1 MTRFLAASVSLV
13 ALASAVG
20 ANAAELAVK
29 APLANAPPAPVLYD
43 WSGPYLGLNA
53 GAAWGAF
60 DPRTSTICDGIIC
73 DSTPI
78 VNAAG
83 IQSINPLG
91 FTGGLQAGYAWQ
103 WNHLVAGLEADFNY
117 LHLNGEANSGAV
129 HFLMG
134 PRQAVIS
141 SYGDAEGLFT
151 LRPRIGWA
159 AGSWLFYATGGLA
172 VTDIND
178 DFLLT
183 VNTMGGMQEA
193 GRIHGALSAGYAA
206 GGGIEAGITD
216 RLSVKAE
223 YLYLGFGRSFAETT
237 ANSHP
242 AQVTTQSA
250 DLRADMVRFG
260 FDYHLNGADPAAGP
274 YAGLMAAAV
283 PAWAAPIF
291 DKSNWEFDAGVR
303 TWFSSGTLG
312 AANPLYGHSYNVLV
326 SRLVFGDLDAVS
338 GETYGRVD
346 HSSGLFVKG
355 YLGAGGMVGGHLN
368 DEDFPLS
375 GGYSNTLGPSAGS
388 LGYGTIDLGYTFLKS
403 PGAKVGAFVGYNYYA
418 EHINAYDGQQL
429 AGSPGGSGSIPNF
442 IHVGEDDHF
451 DALRLGL
458 STEYMLTDRLKFTG
472 DAAYLPWADFRGQD
486 DHNARQ
492 LLIPEAGSAGD
503 GVMLEA
509 VLGYDITENW
519 NVGIGGRYWAWNLR
533 NGTWTFDFLG
543 GPPPGTPQFARF
555 TAERYGTFVQADY
568 HWGDTTGTTAAHT
581 LLPVKAPVE
590 AVAAVNWTGIYV
602 GGHVGGGVSDDRWSD
617 PFPTAGKNVA
627 GFGDTIHGT
636 GPLGGGQIGADWQA
650 GQWVLG
656 VQADASAADVRG
668 NNTCFTGLSGL
679 DCQSILGSV
688 GTLSG
693 RVGYA
698 WNRSLLYAK
707 AGGAWAGMTYH
718 IDGINNG
725 GVALGTGSTNVTA
738 SGWVAGAGL
747 EYALTGNWATM
758 FECDHIDLGSMTM
771 SFPTI
776 AVINAYNI
784 SVRQTADV
792 CKLGLNYKLF

>member
-13 ALASAVG
+13 TLASAVG
-20 ANAAELAVK
+20 ANAAELPVK
-29 APLANAPPAPVLYD
+29 APLANAPPAPVFYD
-43 WSGPYLGLNA
+43 WSGFYAGLNA

-60 DPRTSTICDGIIC
+60 DPRTSTIPNPGGPIFN
-73 DSTPI
+73 STAL

-103 WNHLVAGLEADFNY
+103 WHNLVAGLEADFNY
-117 LHLNGEANSGAV
+117 LSLNGEANSGAV
-129 HFLMG
+129 HFLAG
-134 PRQAVIS
+134 THQAVIS

-159 AGSWLFYATGGLA
+159 AGNWLFYGTGGLA
-172 VTDIND
+172 VTDVDD

-183 VNTMGGMQEA
+183 VGTVGNAHYLEEA
-193 GRIHGALSAGYAA
+193 GRIHDALTAGYAV
-206 GGGIEAGITD
+206 GGGIEAGITE

-223 YLYLGFGRSFAETT
+223 YLHLGFDRTLAETT
-237 ANSHP
+237 ANNHP

-250 DLRADMVRFG
+250 DLRADMVRLG
-260 FDYHLNGADPAAGP
+260 FDYRLNGTDAAARPYAWPAAV
-274 YAGLMAAAV
+274 AV
-283 PAWAAPIF
+283 PAWAAPAF

-312 AANPLYGHSYNVLV
+312 APQPLYGSNYDHLV

-338 GETYGRVD
+338 GETYARVD

-355 YLGAGGMVGGHLN
+355 FLGAGGMLGGHLN

-375 GGYSNTLGPSAGS
+375 GAYSNTLGSTAGS
-388 LGYGTIDLGYTFLKS
+388 LGYATIDLGYTFLKS

-418 EHINAYDGQQL
+418 EHVNAYGGEQL

-442 IHVGEDDHF
+442 MHVAEDDHF

-458 STEYMLTDRLKFTG
+458 SAEYMLTDRLKFTG

-492 LLIPEAGSAGD
+492 LLIPETGSAGD

-509 VLGYDITENW
+509 MLGYDITKNW
-519 NVGIGGRYWAWNLR
+519 NVGVGGRYWAWNLR
-533 NGTWTFDFLG
+533 NGTWTFDDLG
-543 GPPPGTPQFARF
+543 GPPPGPPQLARF
-555 TAERYGTFVQADY
+555 TAERYGTFVQTAY
-568 HWGDTTGTTAAHT
+568 HWGDTTAAAATHT

-590 AVAAVNWTGIYV
+590 ATAAVNWTGIYV

-617 PFPTAGKNVA
+617 PFPTAGKNIA
-627 GFGDTIHGT
+627 GFGDTVHGT
-636 GPLGGGQIGADWQA
+636 GPLGGGQVGADWQA

-656 VQADASAADVRG
+656 VLADASAADVRG
-668 NNTCFTGLSGL
+668 NNTCFTGLSGF
-679 DCQSILGSV
+679 DCQSIIGSV
-688 GTLSG
+688 GTLAG

-698 WNRSLLYAK
+698 WNRSLFYAK
-707 AGGAWAGMTYH
+707 AGGAWAGTTYH
-718 IDGINNG
+718 VDAINNAPRIWEPAAPTRPHRDG
-725 GVALGTGSTNVTA
+725 WRAPEWNTRSPATGRRCSNATTSTSA
-738 SGWVAGAGL
+738 A
-747 EYALTGNWATM
+747 
-758 FECDHIDLGSMTM
+758 
-771 SFPTI
+771 
-776 AVINAYNI
+776 
-784 SVRQTADV
+784 
-792 CKLGLNYKLF
+792 